1 MKNKIILLLV
11 LLIPSLCF
19 GNTSKELAQK
29 GQLFWLA
36 FTCSHIAKLAED
48 ADETKRLL
56 EIGLREGRI
65 FIKAVKKNKI
75 SKLDIYENVPLVVM
89 DSFKKYRLGS
99 QSTDFIL
106 GSIYSK
112 ADQDAIRV
120 VFGSHDKYLE
130 ILKEYNPEKREANI
144 KLKAKSSLRR
154 RNTWLIK

>member
-29 GQLFWLA
+29 GRLFWLA

-65 FIKAVKKNKI
+65 FIEAVKK
-75 SKLDIYENVPLVVM
+75 
-89 DSFKKYRLGS
+89 
-99 QSTDFIL
+99 
-106 GSIYSK
+106 
-112 ADQDAIRV
+112 IR
-120 VFGSHDKYLE
+120 FQNWTFMKMFL
-130 ILKEYNPEKREANI
+130 
-144 KLKAKSSLRR
+144 
-154 RNTWLIK
+154 

>member
-1 MKNKIILLLV
+1 M
-11 LLIPSLCF
+11 
-19 GNTSKELAQK
+19 
-29 GQLFWLA
+29 
-36 FTCSHIAKLAED
+36 
-48 ADETKRLL
+48 
-56 EIGLREGRI
+56 REGRI
-65 FIKAVKKNKI
+65 FIEAVKKNKI